1 MIDTR
6 RFNVTGNAQTVCT
19 EMTVG
24 FRSPV
29 SEAKD
34 ATCTLPGAR
43 EGNRPTPHHSLE
55 LPAWSH
61 GPQGENTTIRL
72 EPTISIDAANR
83 SSRRRASNQLRQ
95 CPT

>member
-6 RFNVTGNAQTVCT
+6 RFNVTGNAETVCT

-34 ATCTLPGAR
+34 ATCTLPGAVKGIDR
-43 EGNRPTPHHSLE
+43 
-55 LPAWSH
+55 LPI
-61 GPQGENTTIRL
+61 IR
-72 EPTISIDAANR
+72 
-83 SSRRRASNQLRQ
+83 
-95 CPT
+95 